1 MGWKI
6 WKVWFEG
13 DECQAV
19 LHIIAQSFDE
29 AMDIARSLDMR
40 YCCAQVVKE

>member
-13 DECQAV
+13 DEVYTWVEAD
-19 LHIIAQSFDE
+19 SFDE
-29 AMDIARSLDMR
+29 AMSIARSLDMR
-40 YCCAQVVKE
+40 YCCAQVAKE